1 MELESDRD
9 RLAAELAELHSWR
22 GLMSLLDEHWPADVF
37 DGSSD
42 DSDPG
47 PRIVFLIR
55 QVDLLRRELVTVR
68 ERDAMSA
75 SPDTGADRIRF
86 ERCRQ
91 VLLKGFSLDHDDRH
105 VDGELVMAALAYA
118 EAGIMSQIRPAVRV
132 YLSSPPPT
140 GWGWPWQHSE
150 WKPSD
155 DPIENLV
162 RAGALIAAEIDRLL
176 RLRGEHTTPSSP
188 GKD

>member
-105 VDGELVMAALAYA
+105 VDGELAMAALAYT
-118 EAGIMSQIRPAVRV
+118 EAGIVSQIRPDVSV

-155 DPIENLV
+155 EPIENLV
-162 RAGALIAAEIDRLL
+162 RAGALIAAEIDRRL
-176 RLRGEHTTPSSP
+176 RLREELR
-188 GKD
+188 D

>member
-1 MELESDRD
+1 MEPESDRD

-47 PRIVFLIR
+47 PRIVFLVR

-91 VLLKGFSLDHDDRH
+91 VLLKGFSLDHDDQH
-105 VDGELVMAALAYA
+105 SAGELVAAAVAYA
-118 EAGIMSQIRPAVRV
+118 NAGLVSQYRPDAGGI
-132 YLSSPPPT
+132 LSHMDNT
-140 GWGWPWQHSE
+140 IGWPWQRSE

-176 RLRGEHTTPSSP
+176 RLREE
-188 GKD
+188 K